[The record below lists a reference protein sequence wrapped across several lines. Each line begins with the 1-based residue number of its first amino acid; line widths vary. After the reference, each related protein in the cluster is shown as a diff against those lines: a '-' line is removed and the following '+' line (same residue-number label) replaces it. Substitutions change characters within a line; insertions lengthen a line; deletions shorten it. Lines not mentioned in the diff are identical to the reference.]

1 MEEDF
6 LWWRDGVIYQ
16 IYPRSFADSNGD
28 GIGDLPGIIGKLD
41 YLEELGVDAVWL
53 SPVYPSPDE
62 DFGYD
67 VADHFAID
75 PKFGTMADFDK
86 LVEEAHRRNIHII
99 MDLVLNHT
107 SDQCRWFQE
116 SKSSRENPYRDWYI
130 WRDPKGEKHLPNNWQ
145 SVFGGKAWH
154 FDERTGQY
162 YYAMFLAEEPDLNW
176 RNPEVYQKIMD
187 LFRFWLDRGVDGFR
201 LDVFNAYFKDD
212 QFRDNPAKLGIRP
225 FDWQKHIYDV
235 SRPELMG
242 ALKDIR
248 AILDSYNERYAVGET
263 FIATAEQAANYIGA
277 ERLHSTFDF
286 TFLESPWKAERFLQA
301 VTRWDRLVK
310 DDGGFP
316 CYVLSNHDVKRT
328 ATRYGKGEDDERMKV
343 AAMMLLTLR
352 GTPFMYYGEEI
363 GMRDIKLKRSEI
375 LDPVGKH
382 YWPFYI
388 GRDGCRSPMQWDGS
402 ENAGFGKGKPW
413 LKVHPNYL
421 RRNVE
426 GQKNDPNSLLN
437 FFKRLLRI
445 RKENPVL
452 RRGAFVPLSGT
463 PKHIL
468 AYLRKSEPHTA
479 LVVLNFSDK
488 GAQLPLDAELQGKQ
502 WQLLLS
508 SKRSQMPDT
517 ADGRLPIEGNEASI
531 YISRS

>member
-1 MEEDF
+1 
-6 LWWRDGVIYQ
+6 
-16 IYPRSFADSNGD
+16 
-28 GIGDLPGIIGKLD
+28 
-41 YLEELGVDAVWL
+41 
-53 SPVYPSPDE
+53 
-62 DFGYD
+62 
-67 VADHFAID
+67 
-75 PKFGTMADFDK
+75 
-86 LVEEAHRRNIHII
+86 
-99 MDLVLNHT
+99 
-107 SDQCRWFQE
+107 
-116 SKSSRENPYRDWYI
+116 
-130 WRDPKGEKHLPNNWQ
+130 
-145 SVFGGKAWH
+145 
-154 FDERTGQY
+154 
-162 YYAMFLAEEPDLNW
+162 
-176 RNPEVYQKIMD
+176 MD

-201 LDVFNAYFKDD
+201 LDVFNAYLKDD
-212 QFRDNPAKLGIRP
+212 QFRDNPPKLGIRP

-248 AILDSYNERYAVGET
+248 AVLNSYPERYAVGET
-263 FIATAEQAANYIGA
+263 FIATAQQAANYIGT
-277 ERLHSTFDF
+277 EKLHSTFDF

-301 VTRWDRLVK
+301 ITRWDRLVRD
-310 DDGGFP
+310 DDGFP
-316 CYVLSNHDVKRT
+316 NYVLSNHDVKRT
-328 ATRYGKGEDDERMKV
+328 ATRYGKGEDDERLKV
-343 AAMMLLTLR
+343 AAAMLLTLR

-426 GQKNDPNSLLN
+426 MQKNDPESLLN

-468 AYLRKSEPHTA
+468 AYLRKSEPHNA
-479 LVVLNFSDK
+479 LVVLNFGDK
-488 GAQLPLDAELQGKQ
+488 GAQLSLDAELQGKQ

-508 SKRSQMPDT
+508 SKRSQMPDI
-517 ADGRLPIEGNEASI
+517 ADDKLPIDGNEASI
-531 YISRS
+531 YISGE